1 VTFHRLKQN
10 ETIGSYTVASVTQA
24 RDQICIIAGNPS
36 VCALVEHHEVVTGA
50 LVFTEMHD

>member
-1 VTFHRLKQN
+1 VTFHRLKQD
-10 ETIGSYTVASVTQA
+10 ETIGSYSVASVTQA